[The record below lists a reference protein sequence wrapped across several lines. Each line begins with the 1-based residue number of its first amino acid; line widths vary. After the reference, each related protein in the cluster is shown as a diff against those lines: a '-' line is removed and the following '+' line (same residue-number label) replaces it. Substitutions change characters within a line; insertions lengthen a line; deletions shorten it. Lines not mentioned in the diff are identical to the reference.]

1 MYEQD
6 LLKYTAV
13 EEKGV
18 LSWKECLSVCS
29 SLKMEDEI
37 VQAALV
43 FFHRN
48 NTFLYLR
55 EVLPNLAFV
64 KPEVPLDFVNAVV
77 PFSYK
82 IRFWGFCYRR
92 LIQKFCLLTAKP

>member
-18 LSWKECLSVCS
+18 LSWKECLSVCA

-43 FFHRN
+43 FFNRN
-48 NTFLYLR
+48 TTFLYLR
-55 EVLPNLAFV
+55 PII
-64 KPEVPLDFVNAVV
+64 VV
-77 PFSYK
+77 QSSFF
-82 IRFWGFCYRR
+82 RHHR
-92 LIQKFCLLTAKP
+92 L